1 MSYTPSVVKM
11 HGVNCKV
18 AVNWKLVQVS
28 EMDAVSICMY
38 DANYNR
44 IYETSVVKAVKRS
57 DPDKGSFARTESGTL
72 YFLADDEKNKSLW
85 PIGLQAKRP
94 GVFSRLQ
101 AKRIL

>member
-11 HGVNCKV
+11 HGINCKV

-57 DPDKGSFARTESGTL
+57 DPDKGSFVRTESGTL

>member
-11 HGVNCKV
+11 HGNNCKV

-28 EMDAVSICMY
+28 EMDAVAICMY
-38 DANYNR
+38 DANDNR
-44 IYETSVVKAVKRS
+44 IYETTVVKAVKRS
-57 DPDKGSFARTESGTL
+57 DPDKGSFAGTESGTV
-72 YFLADDEKNKSLW
+72 YFLADAEKNESLW

-101 AKRIL
+101 AHRIL